1 MKSLI
6 MFVTA
11 LLAAQPLHATTIS
24 GTVVEKGSREVI
36 VGATVALHRDSLVA
50 GRKPAR
56 GAYTNRYGFFSIG
69 DVPPGT
75 YAVVVTSVG
84 YAPVVSAIVVG
95 ASAADTTIDVE
106 MTVKDLK
113 AKEVVV
119 TAERSST
126 ALERQ
131 SVITIAPSFIKE
143 MPAIGGEVDV
153 FRVLQL
159 LPGVKSASELSAGL
173 YIRGGSPDQNLVLL
187 DGVTVYNPSH
197 LGGFLS
203 SFHADALRDV
213 KLMKGAFPAEY
224 GGRLSSVIDITMKE
238 GNAER
243 IKGSGSVSMIAS
255 GLQVDGPID
264 STTTFMISGRRF
276 YLDLLVGLAAMA
288 FGDDGTMPQY
298 YFYDLNMKLN
308 KRLGPNDRL
317 FLSGYFGRDVLT
329 SGTDTTG
336 SFDIGW
342 GNATANLRWAHI
354 INPSMFLSSSLI
366 YTDYTFG
373 TELSSNDRSTGREAS
388 FGVRS
393 RIRDLTIRSEL
404 QWTADANHLVKA
416 GVDVTRHN
424 FLSSVGG
431 SLIEIDTSFIRA
443 GDIVSVDAAL
453 FVQDEWTIS
462 DALRANLG
470 GRLYWFQQG
479 GWVRFEPRA
488 SMSYDLT
495 PSSSITGSFAIAHQ
509 FLHLIVRNDVSLPT
523 DVWFPSTSKIQPS
536 RSVQGVLGYQTTLAD
551 NAWRFTAE
559 TYYKTME
566 NLYEYRDDAEFT
578 LGVPLESQFTSG
590 SGRAY
595 GLELFLQR
603 QVGDL
608 TGWIGY
614 TLAWTERTFP
624 ELNGGKT
631 FTPRYDRRHDISIA
645 LQYRIGRS
653 WRLGATWQYAT
664 GAAYTVPS
672 AQYLTGEME
681 WGATQDY
688 FTDRNAFRIAAFHK
702 MDVNLI
708 HEFDMFDM
716 PWEFSINIYNVYNR
730 RNPFALYTTQEYDQV
745 SGEVV
750 KKFKQITLFPII
762 PTLGLRFSF

>member
-1 MKSLI
+1 VRDGGDDISL
-6 MFVTA
+6 
-11 LLAAQPLHATTIS
+11 
-24 GTVVEKGSREVI
+24 
-36 VGATVALHRDSLVA
+36 
-50 GRKPAR
+50 
-56 GAYTNRYGFFSIG
+56 
-69 DVPPGT
+69 
-75 YAVVVTSVG
+75 
-84 YAPVVSAIVVG
+84 
-95 ASAADTTIDVE
+95 DVE
-106 MTVKDLK
+106 MQPRDVRS
-113 AKEVVV
+113 KEVVV
-119 TAERSST
+119 TAERAST

-243 IKGSGSVSMIAS
+243 IRGSGSVSMIAS
-255 GLQVDGPID
+255 GLQIDGPID
-264 STTTFMISGRRF
+264 STTTFMVSGRRF
-276 YLDLLVGLAAMA
+276 YLDLLIGLATLGMDNNE
-288 FGDDGTMPQY
+288 FIPQY

-308 KRLGPNDRL
+308 KRLGQNDRL

-329 SGTDTTG
+329 SGSDTTG
-336 SFDIGW
+336 AFDIGW
-342 GNATANLRWAHI
+342 GNSTANLRWTHI
-354 INPSMFLSSSLI
+354 INPELFTSTSLI
-366 YTDYTFG
+366 YTDYIFG
-373 TELSSNDRSTGREAS
+373 TELSSRDFQTGREAS

-393 RIRDLTIRSEL
+393 RIRDLTFRSEL
-404 QWTADANHLVKA
+404 QWSAAADHLVKT
-416 GVDVTRHN
+416 GIDVTRHN

-443 GDIVSVDAAL
+443 GDIISVDAAL
-453 FVQDEWTIS
+453 YAQDEWTIT

-495 PSSSITGSFAIAHQ
+495 ETSSLTGSFAVAHQ

-523 DVWFPSTSKIQPS
+523 DVWFPSTSKIEPS
-536 RSVQGVLGYQTTLAD
+536 RSVQGVLGYQRTFDD
-551 NAWRFTAE
+551 NTWRFTAE

-566 NLYEYRDDAEFT
+566 NLYEYREDAEFT

-603 QVGDL
+603 QLGDL

-624 ELNGGKT
+624 QLNGGKT
-631 FTPRYDRRHDISIA
+631 FTPRYDRRHDVSIA
-645 LQYRIGRS
+645 LQYRIGKT

-672 AQYLTGEME
+672 AQYVTGNPE
-681 WGATQDY
+681 WGNTQDF
-688 FTDRNAFRIAAFHK
+688 FTERNAFRIAPFHK

-708 HEFDMFDM
+708 NEFTMFDL
-716 PWEFSINIYNVYNR
+716 PWEFSINVYNVYNR
-730 RNPFALYTTQEYDQV
+730 RNPFALYTTMERDNE
-745 SGEVV
+745 SGEYV
-750 KKFKQITLFPII
+750 KKFKQVTLFPII